1 MHEEQDP
8 GQVLQG
14 TSGNSETLTASGVL
28 SLETSSADSQVSPP
42 FACKFRPALEFVPED
57 GDLCVYI
64 RFRGK
69 NIRKGW
75 GHMETF
81 FHTHTLQL
89 TNLL

>member
-14 TSGNSETLTASGVL
+14 ASGNSETLTASGVL

-42 FACKFRPALEFVPED
+42 FARKFRPALEFVPED
-57 GDLCVYI
+57 GDFCVCVLDLGEKRQKRLRTY
-64 RFRGK
+64 G
-69 NIRKGW
+69 NV
-75 GHMETF
+75 
-81 FHTHTLQL
+81 FHIHTLQL